1 MSRRKK
7 YFFELNQKY
16 LYVFRL
22 EAVRTWVKKI
32 WQESDCYTIN
42 SVASEIPNNI
52 LQEDSKLLLRYDQ
65 AVTGQ

>member
-22 EAVRTWVKKI
+22 EAVRTWVKEI
-32 WQESDCYTIN
+32 WHEGDCYTIN
-42 SVASEIPNNI
+42 SVACGIPRNM
-52 LQEDSKLLLRYDQ
+52 LQEDSKFLLKYDQ
-65 AVTGQ
+65 AVTRQ